1 MPTSTIMLIYE
12 IVDDKYG
19 KDIILYA
26 VGTTEY
32 LIANQVVV
40 VQVVLQFFVSSFI
53 SGRKSLKV
61 SL

>member
-12 IVDDKYG
+12 IVSYKYSG
-19 KDIILYA
+19 DTVSCA
-26 VGTTEY
+26 MGTTEY
-32 LIANQVVV
+32 SIANEQVDVWI
-40 VQVVLQFFVSSFI
+40 VLQFFLSSFI